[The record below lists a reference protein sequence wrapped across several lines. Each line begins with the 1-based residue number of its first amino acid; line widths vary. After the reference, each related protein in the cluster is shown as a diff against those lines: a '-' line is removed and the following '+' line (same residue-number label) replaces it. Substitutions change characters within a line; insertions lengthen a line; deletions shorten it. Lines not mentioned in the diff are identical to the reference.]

1 MPNVA
6 NFRLPAGIDAGLR
19 AVRAWNRIQRWPTT
33 VTLIRGSVVLDEQVV
48 RFEIS
53 NSNALFSR
61 GLQTPLGSFSL
72 DAFTLYGVTGHPN
85 PNVPDTDIKR
95 GDRFVLDNKEY
106 TIEAIIYPPGEI
118 QAFGPVRR

>member
-1 MPNVA
+1 MPNVGQ
-6 NFRLPAGIDAGLR
+6 FRLPKGIDAALR
-19 AVRAWNRIQRWPTT
+19 ATRAWARIQRWPTA
-33 VTLIRGSVVLDEQVV
+33 VTLIRNSTTLDEQTV

-61 GLQTPLGSFSL
+61 GLQTPQGTFSL
-72 DAFTLYGVTGHPN
+72 DAFTLYGVRGHPN
-85 PNVPDTDIKR
+85 PDVPDTDVKR

-106 TIEAIIYPPGEI
+106 TIEAVIYPPGEV

>member
-1 MPNVA
+1 MPDIGN
-6 NFRLPAGIDAGLR
+6 LLKAGSISATER
-19 AVRAWNRIQRWPTT
+19 ADRAWRRILRSPTT
-33 VTLIRGSVVLDEQVV
+33 VTLIRGGVAQAEQVV

-61 GLQTPLGSFSL
+61 GLDSPLGNFSL
-72 DAFTLYGVTGHPN
+72 DAFTLYGVRGHTHPD
-85 PNVPDTDIKR
+85 VPDSDIKR

-106 TIEAIIYPPGEI
+106 TVEAVIYPPGEV

>member
-6 NFRLPAGIDAGLR
+6 HFRLPTGIDAGLR
-19 AVRAWNRIQRWPTT
+19 AVRAWTRIQRWGTSI
-33 VTLIRGSVVLDEQVV
+33 TLIRGSVALDEQVV

-72 DAFTLYGVTGHPN
+72 DAFTLYGVVGHPN